1 MLKVKRTTNL
11 HPRICYICDLH
22 ASWEMATPSDNE
34 SNKKDTLLSL
44 LTTIN
49 NGLQDILGR
58 GANGIIFNTGV
69 DEGRRIAKDLPKTD
83 TIHKA
88 VESVNEAYRG
98 VWKVE
103 LHNSG
108 EEGHF
113 FIDEFDRPS
122 FRVMVRD
129 CPVRA
134 AVTEKDLKQEGPL
147 CYLTNGYLCG
157 MLSTILNENV
167 GMEIEHAGPLA
178 CRKRVFFR
186 E

>member
-1 MLKVKRTTNL
+1 M
-11 HPRICYICDLH
+11 
-22 ASWEMATPSDNE
+22 EPSTDDEFNR
-34 SNKKDTLLSL
+34 KDTLLSL

-49 NGLQDILGR
+49 NGLQDLLGR

-69 DEGRRIAKDLPKTD
+69 EAGKRIAEDLPKTD
-83 TIHKA
+83 TIHRA
-88 VESVNEAYRG
+88 IESVNDAYRG

-108 EEGHF
+108 EEGYF
-113 FIDEFDRPS
+113 FIDDYDQPS
-122 FRVMVRD
+122 FRVIVRD

-134 AVTEKDLKQEGPL
+134 AVTGKDLQQEGPL

-178 CRKRVFFR
+178 CKKRVFFR